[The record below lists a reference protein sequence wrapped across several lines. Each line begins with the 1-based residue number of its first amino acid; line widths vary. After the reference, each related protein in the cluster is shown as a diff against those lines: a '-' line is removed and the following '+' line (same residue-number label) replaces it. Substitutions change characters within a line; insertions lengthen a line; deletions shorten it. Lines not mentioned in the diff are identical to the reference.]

1 MSGLQLSH
9 NSLCPTLPVT
19 RSLPQMTRS
28 QYAVNTTHLAPHF
41 PGFPLP
47 RSLPVRL
54 KSPHINPL
62 TLLTFSHIPINA
74 IAQGSTALR
83 PQNRFI
89 LASGGLRL
97 SDHRLSCGKR

>member
-19 RSLPQMTRS
+19 RSLTQMTRS

-41 PGFPLP
+41 PGFPLT

-54 KSPHINPL
+54 KSPHTNPL
-62 TLLTFSHIPINA
+62 TRLTWSHIPVNA
-74 IAQGSTALR
+74 IAQATHQITDPR
-83 PQNRFI
+83 
-89 LASGGLRL
+89 
-97 SDHRLSCGKR
+97 